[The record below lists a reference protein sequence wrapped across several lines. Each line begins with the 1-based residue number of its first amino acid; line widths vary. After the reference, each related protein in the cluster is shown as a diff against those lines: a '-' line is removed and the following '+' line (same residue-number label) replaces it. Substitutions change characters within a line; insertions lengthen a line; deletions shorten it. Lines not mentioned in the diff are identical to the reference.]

1 MPEQDDVVELSEED
15 RALVAALME
24 RPEWEAL
31 TQVCKARMD
40 KHFRRLAR
48 MFATEGYDPDYGRLQ
63 WQRGVF
69 AGMKLVLDR
78 PLIEARALRRLLENG
93 PDEQDDEEGK
103 TDA

>member
-1 MPEQDDVVELSEED
+1 MPEHDDEDAAISEED

-31 TQVCKARMD
+31 TQLCKARMD
-40 KHFRRLAR
+40 KHFRKLAR
-48 MFATEGYDPDYGRLQ
+48 LFATEGLDPDYGRLQ

-78 PLIEARALRRLLENG
+78 PLIEARALARLLEKG
-93 PDEQDDEEGK
+93 PDQDDQEDEV
-103 TDA
+103 